1 LWFFYFKMKNVIIGL
16 VGLSSMTCSAVSA
29 GEVNAGARP
38 NILFIIADDL
48 GMHDLSYTGSAFYE
62 TPNIDRI
69 AEEGIIFTHGLAN
82 SQVCSP
88 ARASVMLGQTP
99 ARHGIT
105 DWIGART
112 GTDWR
117 DLGRQNQLLPQEYV
131 PDLPRDSV
139 NWAQAMKAA
148 GYTTF
153 FSGKWHLGDEGSW
166 PEDHG
171 FDVNVGGWGRG
182 SPIGGYFDPFE
193 NPNLPN
199 RKPGEFLGWRL
210 ADETVA
216 FFRENNPK
224 ETGQPIFA
232 FLSFY
237 APHGPL
243 QTTHEKWE
251 KYRDKAEEMGI
262 AETGFKMGKYLP
274 IRMVQD
280 NPVYAGLVELMDDAV
295 GHVLDSLEEM
305 GLEENT
311 IVIFT
316 SDHGGVSSGDA
327 FATSNLPLRQGKGS
341 VLEGGLRVPLFV
353 KAPNV
358 TRAGTFSETPVTL
371 ADIYPTVL
379 DLIDEPLRP
388 DDHID
393 AVSLLPLLQ
402 GGEIEE
408 RFIYFHYP
416 HYGNQGGRPSSAIRH
431 GDWKLIYL
439 YESESVELFN
449 VRTDVYE
456 ARNLA
461 KEYPERTAMLKE
473 ELFDYLE
480 KVGAKY
486 PVRDPEYDS
495 ERERIRLQNIRE
507 NRMPQLEAQ
516 RRNFLSEDFDPGN
529 DWWGSNVGDN

>member
-1 LWFFYFKMKNVIIGL
+1 MGIKKRVAVWIGMTWAVCAGMPAEA
-16 VGLSSMTCSAVSA
+16 VGV
-29 GEVNAGARP
+29 RP
-38 NILFIIADDL
+38 NVLFIIADDL
-48 GMHDLSYTGSAFYE
+48 GVYDLSITGSAFYE

-69 AEEGIIFTHGLAN
+69 AKQGMVFSHGLTN

-112 GTDWR
+112 GTRWR
-117 DLGRQNQLLPQEYV
+117 GLNRENQLLPPEYV
-131 PDLPRDSV
+131 PGLPRDTV

-148 GYTTF
+148 GYKTF
-153 FSGKWHLGDEGSW
+153 FSGKWHLGDRGSW

-171 FDVNVGGWGRG
+171 FDVNVGGWDRG
-182 SPIGGYFDPFE
+182 SPIGGYFDPYE

-199 RKPGEFLGWRL
+199 RKAGEFLGWRL
-210 ADETVA
+210 ADETVE
-216 FFRENNPK
+216 FFRKNDPR

-237 APHGPL
+237 APHGPI
-243 QTTHEKWE
+243 QTTREKWQR
-251 KYRDKAEEMGI
+251 YRDKAEALGI
-262 AETGFKMGKYLP
+262 ARTGFEMGKYLP

-295 GHVLDSLEEM
+295 GHLLDSLEAM
-305 GLEENT
+305 GLDENT

-327 FATSNLPLRQGKGS
+327 FATSNLPLREGKGS
-341 VLEGGLRVPLFV
+341 VLEGGLRIPFFV
-353 KAPNV
+353 KAPKV
-358 TRAGTFSETPVTL
+358 TRPGSISETPVTL

-379 DLIDEPLRP
+379 DLVGEPLRP
-388 DDHID
+388 EDHKD

-402 GGEIEE
+402 GEVIED

-431 GDWKLIYL
+431 GDWKFIYL

-449 VRTDVYE
+449 MRTDVYE
-456 ARNLA
+456 MKNLA
-461 KEYPERTAMLKE
+461 EEYPERTAMLKK

-486 PVRDPEYDS
+486 PVRDPYYDPEK
-495 ERERIRLQNIRE
+495 ERRHLQNIRE
-507 NRMPQLEAQ
+507 NRLPNLERQ
-516 RRNFLSEDFDPGN
+516 RREFLSQDYDPGN
-529 DWWGSNVGDN
+529 NWWGSDPGGE